1 MTIKKRKI
9 LSATLL
15 AWLAMA
21 VSYFCTNLN
30 VAVSGE
36 RDVLKYWQFVV
47 SLFSNNSRNQ
57 VPEDVLF
64 INVSND
70 RQLVDRTDVFGI
82 PVGNTAITDRQKLDD
97 LLNLIKSSGGY
108 KYVLLDVF
116 FEKGYQSDYDSSLFN
131 TIVSM
136 ENIVIPRHVDGT
148 LADPS
153 LEQKAAYADYSTTLK
168 EDNIAKYP
176 LLDKIGRAHV

>member
-70 RQLVDRTDVFGI
+70 RQLVDRTDDFGI
-82 PVGNTAITDRQKLDD
+82 PIGNAAITDRQKIGD
-97 LLNLIKSSGGY
+97 LLMLIKSEGRY
-108 KYVLLDVF
+108 NLLLSTWDRDESISANGKTINVVSA
-116 FEKGYQSDYDSSLFN
+116 KNWLLKQS
-131 TIVSM
+131 
-136 ENIVIPRHVDGT
+136 
-148 LADPS
+148 
-153 LEQKAAYADYSTTLK
+153 
-168 EDNIAKYP
+168 
-176 LLDKIGRAHV
+176 